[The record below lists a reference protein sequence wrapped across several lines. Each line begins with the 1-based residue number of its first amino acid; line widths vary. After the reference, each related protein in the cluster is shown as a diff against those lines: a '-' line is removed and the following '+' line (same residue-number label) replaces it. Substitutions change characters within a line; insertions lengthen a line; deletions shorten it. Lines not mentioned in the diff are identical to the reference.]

1 MAEEGQE
8 HPISTYLWVWLLLF
22 VLSAFSYAVDY
33 VGFQGFTRWSLV
45 LLFMFLKAYF
55 ICAVFMHMV
64 WERMALVVALLS
76 PMIAILVFIAI
87 MGYESDY
94 AEASRDIFFDDG
106 KPDKVWAVP
115 HGAHQSDSHGASK
128 DGDHH

>member
-33 VGFQGFTRWSLV
+33 VGFQGFTRWTLV

-55 ICAVFMHMV
+55 ICAVFMLMV
-64 WERMALVVALLS
+64 WERMALVLGLFI
-76 PMIAILVFIAI
+76 PTFAIVVFIGI
-87 MGYESDY
+87 MGFESDY
-94 AEASRDIFFDDG
+94 TQLSRKVFFDTG
-106 KPDKVWAVP
+106 KPPTVYAVP
-115 HGAHQSDSHGASK
+115 HSKEHSKAHS
-128 DGDHH
+128 GDEAH

>member
-8 HPISTYLWVWLLLF
+8 HPISTYLWVWLWLF

-33 VGFQGFTRWSLV
+33 VGFQGFTRWTLV

-64 WERMALVVALLS
+64 WERMALVLGLFI
-76 PMIAILVFIAI
+76 PTFAIVVFIGI
-87 MGYESDY
+87 MGFESDY
-94 AEASRDIFFDDG
+94 TQLSRKVFFDTG
-106 KPDKVWAVP
+106 KPPTVYAVP
-115 HGAHQSDSHGASK
+115 HSKEHSKDHLGDGAH
-128 DGDHH
+128 

>member
-33 VGFQGFTRWSLV
+33 VGFQGFTRWTLV

-64 WERMALVVALLS
+64 WERMALVLGLFI
-76 PMIAILVFIAI
+76 PTFAIVVFIGI
-87 MGYESDY
+87 MGFESDY
-94 AEASRDIFFDDG
+94 TQLSRKVFFDTG
-106 KPDKVWAVP
+106 KPPTVYAVP
-115 HGAHQSDSHGASK
+115 HSKEHSKDHSGDGAH
-128 DGDHH
+128 

>member
-33 VGFQGFTRWSLV
+33 IGFQGFTRWTLV

-64 WERMALVVALLS
+64 WERMALVLGLFI
-76 PMIAILVFIAI
+76 PTFAIVVFIGI
-87 MGYESDY
+87 MGFESDY
-94 AEASRDIFFDDG
+94 TQLSRKVFFDTG
-106 KPDKVWAVP
+106 KPPTVYAVP
-115 HGAHQSDSHGASK
+115 HAKNHSTDHSGDEAH
-128 DGDHH
+128 

>member
-33 VGFQGFTRWSLV
+33 VGFQGFTRWTLV

-64 WERMALVVALLS
+64 WERMALVLGLFI
-76 PMIAILVFIAI
+76 PTFAIVVFIGI
-87 MGYESDY
+87 MGFESDY
-94 AEASRDIFFDDG
+94 TQLSRKVFFDTG
-106 KPDKVWAVP
+106 KPPTVYAVP
-115 HGAHQSDSHGASK
+115 HSK
-128 DGDHH
+128 EHSS

>member
-33 VGFQGFTRWSLV
+33 VGFQGFTRWTLV

-64 WERMALVVALLS
+64 WERMALVLGLFI
-76 PMIAILVFIAI
+76 PTFAIVVFIGI
-87 MGYESDY
+87 MGFESDY
-94 AEASRDIFFDDG
+94 TQLSRKVFLDTG
-106 KPDKVWAVP
+106 KPPTVYAV
-115 HGAHQSDSHGASK
+115 HHSKEHSK
-128 DGDHH
+128 DHSGDEAH

>member
-33 VGFQGFTRWSLV
+33 VGFQGFTRWTLV

-64 WERMALVVALLS
+64 CERMALVLGLFI
-76 PMIAILVFIAI
+76 PTFAIVVFIGI
-87 MGYESDY
+87 MGFESDY
-94 AEASRDIFFDDG
+94 TQLSRKVFFDTG
-106 KPDKVWAVP
+106 KPPTVYAVP
-115 HGAHQSDSHGASK
+115 HGKEHSK
-128 DGDHH
+128 DHLGDEAH

>member
-33 VGFQGFTRWSLV
+33 VGFQGFTRWTLV

-55 ICAVFMHMV
+55 ICAVFMHTV
-64 WERMALVVALLS
+64 WERMALVLGLFI
-76 PMIAILVFIAI
+76 PTFAIVVFIGI
-87 MGYESDY
+87 MGFESDY
-94 AEASRDIFFDDG
+94 TQLSRKVFFDTG
-106 KPDKVWAVP
+106 KPPTVYAVP
-115 HGAHQSDSHGASK
+115 HGKEHSK
-128 DGDHH
+128 DHLGDEAH

>member
-33 VGFQGFTRWSLV
+33 IGFQGFTRWSLV

-64 WERMALVVALLS
+64 WERMALVLTILGPPVVLLLLIGLMAVEGAYIEETRFNYRGHDRNAVALG
-76 PMIAILVFIAI
+76 P
-87 MGYESDY
+87 
-94 AEASRDIFFDDG
+94 DDLHH
-106 KPDKVWAVP
+106 DETH
-115 HGAHQSDSHGASK
+115 HGEENAH
-128 DGDHH
+128 

>member
-33 VGFQGFTRWSLV
+33 VAFQGFTRWTLV

-64 WERMALVVALLS
+64 WERMALVLGLFI
-76 PMIAILVFIAI
+76 PTFAIVVFIGI
-87 MGYESDY
+87 MGFESDY
-94 AEASRDIFFDDG
+94 TQLSRKVFFDTG
-106 KPDKVWAVP
+106 KPPTVYAVP
-115 HGAHQSDSHGASK
+115 HSKEHSK
-128 DGDHH
+128 DHSGDEAH

>member
-33 VGFQGFTRWSLV
+33 VGFQGFTRWTLV

-64 WERMALVVALLS
+64 WERMALVLGLFI
-76 PMIAILVFIAI
+76 PTFAIVVFIGI
-87 MGYESDY
+87 MGFESDY
-94 AEASRDIFFDDG
+94 TQLSRKVFFDTG
-106 KPDKVWAVP
+106 NPQTVYAVP
-115 HGAHQSDSHGASK
+115 HGKEHSK
-128 DGDHH
+128 DHLVDEAH

>member
-55 ICAVFMHMV
+55 ICAIFMHMV
-64 WERMALVVALLS
+64 WERMALVLALFIPTFS
-76 PMIAILVFIAI
+76 ILVFIGI
-87 MGYESDY
+87 MGFESDY
-94 AEASRDIFFDDG
+94 TQLSRKVFFDTG
-106 KPDKVWAVP
+106 KPAKVYAVP
-115 HGAHQSDSHGASK
+115 HSKSHSK
-128 DGDHH
+128 EHTGEEDH

>member
-64 WERMALVVALLS
+64 WERMALVLALFIPTFS
-76 PMIAILVFIAI
+76 ILVFIGI
-87 MGYESDY
+87 MGFESDY
-94 AEASRDIFFDDG
+94 TQLSRKVFFDTG
-106 KPDKVWAVP
+106 KPAKVYEVP
-115 HGAHQSDSHGASK
+115 HSK
-128 DGDHH
+128 DHSKDHSDEGDH

>member
-22 VLSAFSYAVDY
+22 VLSGFSYAVDY
-33 VGFQGFTRWSLV
+33 VGFQGFTRWTLV

-64 WERMALVVALLS
+64 WERMALVLGLFI
-76 PMIAILVFIAI
+76 PTFAIVVFIGI
-87 MGYESDY
+87 MGFESDY
-94 AEASRDIFFDDG
+94 TQLSRKVFFDTG
-106 KPDKVWAVP
+106 KPPTVYAVP
-115 HGAHQSDSHGASK
+115 HGKEHSK
-128 DGDHH
+128 DHLGDEAH

>member
-33 VGFQGFTRWSLV
+33 VGFQGFTRWTLV

-64 WERMALVVALLS
+64 WERMALVLGLFI
-76 PMIAILVFIAI
+76 PTFAIVVFIGI
-87 MGYESDY
+87 MGFESDY
-94 AEASRDIFFDDG
+94 TQLSRKVFFDTG
-106 KPDKVWAVP
+106 KPPTVYAVP
-115 HGAHQSDSHGASK
+115 HSKEHSK
-128 DGDHH
+128 DHLGDEAN

>member
-33 VGFQGFTRWSLV
+33 IGFQGFTRWSLV

-64 WERMALVVALLS
+64 WERMALVLGLFIPTFAIVGLLLLFIKMS
-76 PMIAILVFIAI
+76 PMPQTAKLRAIIIIKNFDPIFLSAVV
-87 MGYESDY
+87 
-94 AEASRDIFFDDG
+94 IFFIIFTYLPEYF
-106 KPDKVWAVP
+106 K
-115 HGAHQSDSHGASK
+115 
-128 DGDHH
+128 

>member
-22 VLSAFSYAVDY
+22 VLRAFSYAVDY
-33 VGFQGFTRWSLV
+33 IGFQGFTRWSLV

-64 WERMALVVALLS
+64 WERMALVLGLFI
-76 PMIAILVFIAI
+76 PTFAIVVFIGI
-87 MGYESDY
+87 MGFESDY
-94 AEASRDIFFDDG
+94 TQLSRKVFFDTG
-106 KPDKVWAVP
+106 KPPTVYAVP
-115 HGAHQSDSHGASK
+115 HGKEHSK
-128 DGDHH
+128 DHSGDEAH